1 MKKLLLIFF
10 GIMFA
15 AAIYAQQD
23 SVVSENTTT
32 LPHYKNISEVKLA
45 MSSFKQKEILAM
57 MKFQTPK
64 FHKQFRSGQ
73 WLNGFGG
80 VFMALGTYYFLLS
93 MCAFGPS
100 PEFWIHPD
108 EMIIIP
114 IVGLATM
121 GGGAT
126 MVVFGQK
133 YKKRAIN
140 NFATDIYNGKARL
153 TQNKFQPE
161 FNLNFTGNGVGF
173 LVNF

>member
-1 MKKLLLIFF
+1 MKKLFLILF

-23 SVVSENTTT
+23 SAVSENTTT
-32 LPHYKNISEVKLA
+32 LPHYKNIGEVKLA

-64 FHKQFRSGQ
+64 FHKQFRNGQ
-73 WLNGFGG
+73 LLNVFGG
-80 VFMALGTYYFLLS
+80 GLMIVGTVYFI
-93 MCAFGPS
+93 AFTATRPID
-100 PEFWIHPD
+100 FWYHPD
-108 EMIIIP
+108 GLIAIP
-114 IVGLATM
+114 ISAVAVM
-121 GGGAT
+121 GGGVT
-126 MVVFGQK
+126 MVCFGQK
-133 YKKRAIN
+133 YKRSAIN

>member
-1 MKKLLLIFF
+1 
-10 GIMFA
+10 
-15 AAIYAQQD
+15 
-23 SVVSENTTT
+23 
-32 LPHYKNISEVKLA
+32 
-45 MSSFKQKEILAM
+45 M

-64 FHKQFRSGQ
+64 FYKQFRNGQ
-73 WLNGFGG
+73 RLNRWGG
-80 VFMALGTYYFLLS
+80 SFMVLGTYYFLLS

-100 PEFWIHPD
+100 PEFWIYPD

-114 IVGLATM
+114 IAGLTAM
-121 GGGAT
+121 CGGAT

-161 FNLNFTGNGVGF
+161 FNLNFTGNSVGF

>member
-1 MKKLLLIFF
+1 
-10 GIMFA
+10 MFA

-32 LPHYKNISEVKLA
+32 LPYYKNISEVKLA

-73 WLNGFGG
+73 LLNVFGG
-80 VFMALGTYYFLLS
+80 GLMLVGTGYFL
-93 MCAFGPS
+93 AFTTTMGPY
-100 PEFWIHPD
+100 PWFWHNPD
-108 EMIIIP
+108 GLIAIP
-114 IVGLATM
+114 IVAVAM
-121 GGGAT
+121 MSGGAI

-133 YKKRAIN
+133 YKRKAIN
-140 NFATDIYNGKARL
+140 NFATDIYNGKAHL

-161 FNLNFTGNGVGF
+161 FNLNFTENGVGF